1 MIQFEEAGRNAHL
14 LGVAREM
21 MTAART
27 APKACGVDN
36 LQIAVM
42 AGDDLAPIAER
53 MRALS
58 TLPQRG
64 FFARDAENLMQA
76 GAVVLIGTRFDVLR
90 LNCGL
95 CGFATCGLKSERPE
109 VPCAFNMNDLG
120 IAIGSAAAVAADH
133 RVDTRV
139 MYSVGVAV
147 GQLGLMSECKAIF
160 AILLS
165 ATGKNPFFD
174 RAQAPACR
182 K

>member
-1 MIQFEEAGRNAHL
+1 MIQFEETSRDEHL

-36 LQIAVM
+36 LQIAVVT
-42 AGDDLAPIAER
+42 GDDLVPLATR
-53 MRALS
+53 MRELS

-64 FFARDAENLMQA
+64 FFARDADNLMQA
-76 GAVVLIGTRFDVLR
+76 GAAVLIGTRIEVLR

-95 CGFATCGLKSERPE
+95 CGFATCALKAEQPDM
-109 VPCAFNMNDLG
+109 PCAFNMNDLG
-120 IAIGSAAAVAADH
+120 IAVGSAAAIAADH

-139 MYSVGVAV
+139 MYSVGVAA
-147 GQLGLMSECKAIF
+147 GQLGLMPGCKAIF

-174 RAQAPACR
+174 RTAAQSC
-182 K
+182 KK